1 VVGSKI
7 ADMAGVSVVSDR
19 EEVPDPAREALDEPH
34 LDAEELEREIGDSEE
49 WDEASED
56 DGKESLDGVKSA
68 SISPRY
74 ASPIHHKTVILS
86 EALRR
91 SIPNRGLYGAESKD
105 PGDACWQ
112 MLWGSFPVANYNGR

>member
-7 ADMAGVSVVSDR
+7 ADMAGATAVSDR

-56 DGKESLDGVKSA
+56 DA
-68 SISPRY
+68 SEEP
-74 ASPIHHKTVILS
+74 
-86 EALRR
+86 
-91 SIPNRGLYGAESKD
+91 
-105 PGDACWQ
+105 
-112 MLWGSFPVANYNGR
+112 